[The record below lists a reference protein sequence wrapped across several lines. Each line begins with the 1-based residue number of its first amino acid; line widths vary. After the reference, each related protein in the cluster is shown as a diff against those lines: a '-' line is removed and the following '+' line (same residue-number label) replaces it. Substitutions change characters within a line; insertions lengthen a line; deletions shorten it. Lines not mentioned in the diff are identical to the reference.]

1 MKIIKTRFPTI
12 KLPAGKSIRQIDI
25 DTAAEKSFV
34 KKFGD
39 KPAYMGYGME
49 GSGSLAARDY
59 AEKVANRV
67 YFKKLK
73 SELSKTRKITATGV
87 KQLRASGSKVTK
99 AGLNIG
105 KARGAMKADIIART
119 EADLAMDRILERYTA
134 RKAKSFKSAKVK
146 PRIISK
152 EKSQEIG
159 FAESE
164 KPKYEFN
171 DIEGSFSYVSKT
183 GDIKSF
189 RPKSLTE
196 NLRVSKFIREKKIA
210 MQSKV
215 KYKKPKIKS
224 AKTNFETEFK
234 SYISK
239 EFKL

>member
-1 MKIIKTRFPTI
+1 MKIIKSRFLVT
-12 KLPAGKSIRQIDI
+12 KLPAGKTIRQIDI

-34 KKFGD
+34 RKFGD

-87 KQLRASGSKVTK
+87 KALKASGKKVTRS
-99 AGLNIG
+99 GLNIG

-119 EADLAMDRILERYTA
+119 EADLAMDRIMERYTA
-134 RKAKSFKSAKVK
+134 RKGKSFKSAAVK
-146 PRIISK
+146 PRIVSK
-152 EKSQEIG
+152 ES
-159 FAESE
+159 
-164 KPKYEFN
+164 
-171 DIEGSFSYVSKT
+171 
-183 GDIKSF
+183 
-189 RPKSLTE
+189 
-196 NLRVSKFIREKKIA
+196 KIA
-210 MQSKV
+210 MGFTPERKFAPSAKV
-215 KYKKPKIKS
+215 ATQEDIYTQAKAERKIKYKKPKIKTTKS
-224 AKTNFETEFK
+224 NFETEFK

>member
-1 MKIIKTRFPTI
+1 MKIIKTRFNIT
-12 KLPAGKSIRQIDI
+12 KLPAGKVVRQFDI
-25 DTAAEKSFV
+25 DNIAEKSFV

-87 KQLRASGSKVTK
+87 KSLKASGSKVSK
-99 AGLNIG
+99 SGLKIG

-119 EADLAMDRILERYTA
+119 EADVAMDRIMERYTA
-134 RKAKSFKSAKVK
+134 RKAKSFKAAPVKVRQVSNEAATAMGFSPERKFAPSAKVAT
-146 PRIISK
+146 
-152 EKSQEIG
+152 QEDVYNL
-159 FAESE
+159 ARSE
-164 KPKYEFN
+164 
-171 DIEGSFSYVSKT
+171 
-183 GDIKSF
+183 
-189 RPKSLTE
+189 R
-196 NLRVSKFIREKKIA
+196 KI
-210 MQSKV
+210 
-215 KYKKPKIKS
+215 KYKKPKVKTTKS
-224 AKTNFETEFK
+224 NFQTEFK

>member
-1 MKIIKTRFPTI
+1 MKIIKSRFPIT
-12 KLPAGKSIRQIDI
+12 KLPAGKVVRQSDV
-25 DTAAEKSFV
+25 DVAAEKSFV

-87 KQLRASGSKVTK
+87 KSLKASGSKVSK
-99 AGLNIG
+99 SGLKIG

-119 EADLAMDRILERYTA
+119 EADTAMDRIMERYTS
-134 RKAKSFKSAKVK
+134 KKGQQIKSRNIKYYQK
-146 PRIISK
+146 PGDPAPAAQRR
-152 EKSQEIG
+152 EI
-159 FAESE
+159 E
-164 KPKYEFN
+164 
-171 DIEGSFSYVSKT
+171 YVSQ
-183 GDIKSF
+183 
-189 RPKSLTE
+189 
-196 NLRVSKFIREKKIA
+196 IRSDMGFEPN
-210 MQSKV
+210 Q
-215 KYKKPKIKS
+215 PKIKYRKPKV
-224 AKTNFETEFK
+224 KTSKSNFQTEFK